1 MNKQT
6 GGDRSNDISRRDF
19 LKRAALGAA
28 AVSLGG
34 FASGLPSPS
43 LGATQDAGQ
52 QKKAMVVDARSPYWR
67 VDGKINAE
75 KIKAMIDYGIK
86 RLANKQDATEAWKLV
101 AGPDQVVGVKFNDLS
116 YNYTNANQAILDA
129 IVAGLTAA
137 GVKKENI
144 IVAEAVGAEWQGGKR
159 PERNPLS
166 DPMEVAPGRT
176 TRLTKF
182 ITEQV
187 DVLINVPNIKD
198 HGGAGITGCLKGL
211 SHSRT
216 IMENPGPFHDN
227 ACAPGIVGIN
237 KLEPIRAKR
246 RVNIVNGLLAIYDG
260 GPDPQR
266 NQWEHNGLLFATDP
280 VACDRVQIEII
291 DAERKRRG
299 LRSLSERGSKPVH
312 VEQAAKAGLGIAD
325 LDQIDWIKVEEKAEG

>member
-1 MNKQT
+1 MSNRMRGERT
-6 GGDRSNDISRRDF
+6 NDISRRDF
-19 LKRAALGAA
+19 LKTAALGAA

-34 FASGLPSPS
+34 FTGGLPAPS
-43 LGATQDAGQ
+43 LGAAEGAGQ
-52 QKKAMVVDARSPYWR
+52 QKKAMVVDTRSPSWR
-67 VDGKINAE
+67 ADGKINAE
-75 KIKAMIDYGIK
+75 KIKAMIDYGIR
-86 RLANKQDATEAWKLV
+86 RLANKEDATEAWKLV
-101 AGPDQVVGVKFNDLS
+101 ATPDQVVGIKFNDLS

-144 IVAEAVGAEWQGGKR
+144 IVAEAIGAEWKNTIEMKR
-159 PERNPLS
+159 DPLS

-182 ITEQV
+182 ITDQI

-198 HGGAGITGCLKGL
+198 HGGSGITGCLKGI

-216 IMENPGPFHDN
+216 IIEDPGPFHDN

-260 GPDPQR
+260 GPDPSR
-266 NQWEHNGLLFATDP
+266 NQWEHNGFLFATDP
-280 VACDRVQIEII
+280 VACDRVEIEII

-299 LRSLSERGSKPVH
+299 LKSLFDRGTKPVH

-325 LDQIDWIKVEEKAEG
+325 LDQIDWIKVEEKA